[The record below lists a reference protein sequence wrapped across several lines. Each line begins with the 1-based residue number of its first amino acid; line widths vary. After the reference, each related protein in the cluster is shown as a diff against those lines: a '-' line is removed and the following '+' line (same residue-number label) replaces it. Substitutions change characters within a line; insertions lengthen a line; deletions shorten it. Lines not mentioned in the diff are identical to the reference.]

1 MCTHILV
8 YSTNQYMKYY
18 YTSCKT
24 IHTPITCRTL
34 VCVIVVLN
42 LNHFLV
48 CLYKICINNYN
59 ILSSTAQNGTSPLY
73 IASQNGHT
81 QIVELLLRK
90 GADPNLTYTV
100 CGLVWSLYLLHVL
113 LTLLF

>member
-1 MCTHILV
+1 MKVLV
-8 YSTNQYMKYY
+8 RPYIY
-18 YTSCKT
+18 
-24 IHTPITCRTL
+24 TPITSRTL

-48 CLYKICINNYN
+48 CLYKIIIVNLHVLNNYN
-59 ILSSTAQNGTSPLY
+59 ILSSTGQDGASPLY

-90 GADPNLTYTV
+90 GADPNLTRTV
-100 CGLVWSLYLLHVL
+100 CVLVWSLYLLHVL
-113 LTLLF
+113 LTLLLY